1 MAGQSA
7 MMTRKEVISMTR
19 SIEIGPN
26 ATKTGNTDPNAGVKS
41 GMDVCVHS
49 PKK

>member
-7 MMTRKEVISMTR
+7 MLTRKEVISMSR
-19 SIEIGPN
+19 NIEIGPN
-26 ATKTGNTDPNAGVKS
+26 ATKTGNTDPNAGTKA
-41 GMDVCVHS
+41 GMDVCVHE

>member
-1 MAGQSA
+1 MAGQST
-7 MMTRKEVISMTR
+7 MLTRKEVISMTR

-26 ATKTGNTDPNAGVKS
+26 ATKIGNSDPNAGTKV
-41 GMDVCVHS
+41 GMDVCVHE